1 MISYEMFS
9 EMILHSYI
17 AELVQSYAEQL
28 MNFDFSMYLYVCFY
42 MYRLVSEL
50 GHQVICNSCFNKLL

>member
-1 MISYEMFS
+1 MISYEMVS

-28 MNFDFSMYLYVCFY
+28 MNFDFNMYLYVCLTCIDLFQN
-42 MYRLVSEL
+42 LV
-50 GHQVICNSCFNKLL
+50 IK